1 MINYILKNFIQICSY
16 VVRKNIWNIL
26 MYFIFVV
33 VSIFSS
39 INAKAE
45 FSDISNDLMKLVKKE
60 EGFSST
66 LYEDGNGKSICFGLH
81 DPNGSL
87 PEKLKIDK
95 KTCENLTEMYLRRE
109 YDHIKTRVGIYT
121 QATNEEKLICVGRLI
136 QESIKRHN
144 RNEVVNVDVLLNKC
158 LYKFVSVFD
167 FTPKEY
173 QVALNSY
180 IYQYGY
186 TFFNKYDKLNWT
198 SLALCLNQ
206 DRTIKRTH
214 HCSKVYHNFRETHL
228 TRTKGV
234 NSIQYRRKRELALM
248 IKI

>member
-1 MINYILKNFIQICSY
+1 MINYIIKNLIQTCSY
-16 VVRKNIWNIL
+16 LLRKNIWNIL
-26 MYFIFVV
+26 MYILFFITSVFY
-33 VSIFSS
+33 SM
-39 INAKAE
+39 NAKAE
-45 FSDISNDLMKLVKKE
+45 FSDIASDLMKLVKKE

-81 DPNGSL
+81 DPHGSL
-87 PEKLKIDK
+87 PKKIKIDK
-95 KTCENLTEMYLRRE
+95 KTCEDITEIYLHRE
-109 YDHIKTRVGIYT
+109 YNHIKTRVGIYT
-121 QATNEEKLICVGRLI
+121 QATNEEKLMCVGKLI

-144 RNEVVNVDVLLNKC
+144 SNEVVNVDVLLNKC

-173 QVALNSY
+173 QIALNSY

-206 DRTIKRTH
+206 DKTIKKTH
-214 HCSKVYHNFRETHL
+214 HCSKVYHNFREIHL

-234 NSIQYRRKRELALM
+234 KSIESRRRRELALM
-248 IKI
+248 IKM